1 MTARPVRPLL
11 AHAFV
16 LALVFC
22 AGQALAV
29 DVRFD
34 PVAPGVYAFIGETG
48 ARTRENEGL
57 NANIGLV
64 VTPAGAL
71 LIDSGATQQGARQI
85 HDAVKRVTTQPVRW
99 VINTGG
105 QDHRWL
111 GNGYFQAQGAELIAH
126 EQGRAD
132 MQARSAQ
139 RRGECFGCTCAK
151 QPRCAQNQNPAC
163 HDLSFSMICIQIIYS
178 FSR

>member
-16 LALVFC
+16 LALAFC

-71 LIDSGATQQGARQI
+71 LIDSGATFQSARQI
-85 HDAVKRVTTQPVRW
+85 HDAIKRVTPQPVRW

-111 GNGYFQAQGAELIAH
+111 GNSHFQALGAELIAH
-126 EQGRAD
+126 ASAVPDMRARGGD
-132 MQARSAQ
+132 QLGQEGVWGAVTRLRWICKAR
-139 RRGECFGCTCAK
+139 
-151 QPRCAQNQNPAC
+151 
-163 HDLSFSMICIQIIYS
+163 L
-178 FSR
+178 